1 MLLTYAF
8 STVSLFTTAL
18 LVEKMPY
25 TYEDRIAIKHYREK
39 YRWGSKRILKEL
51 GSGKNWTQRGIQAI
65 IEKVDATQSIA
76 RKPGSGRPRTAR
88 TQENIEEV
96 ELRILSQEERQ
107 TRHETP
113 SEIAKTMNISKSS
126 VRQIAKNDLN

>member
-39 YRWGSKRILKEL
+39 YRWGSKHILKEL
-51 GSGKNWTQRGIQAI
+51 GSRKNWTQRGIQAI

>member
-39 YRWGSKRILKEL
+39 YRWGSKHILKEL
-51 GSGKNWTQRGIQAI
+51 GSRKNWTQRGIQAI

-76 RKPGSGRPRTAR
+76 RKPWSGRPRTDR
-88 TQENIEEV
+88 TQG
-96 ELRILSQEERQ
+96 S
-107 TRHETP
+107 
-113 SEIAKTMNISKSS
+113 
-126 VRQIAKNDLN
+126 